1 MRDWKE
7 EFEGLSI
14 DKQVYVLKQLI
25 QLSSNNNQGADL
37 QYLGGASKT
46 GVSLISKII
55 NGYKEFKLI
64 SLSPTGLYKAEIDLL
79 NL

>member
-1 MRDWKE
+1 MRTDYSDGDPDRE
-7 EFEGLSI
+7 ANL
-14 DKQVYVLKQLI
+14 YVLKQLI
-25 QLSSNNNQGADL
+25 QLSSNSNQGADL